1 VPMTIYALVRPGKY
15 ALEGRESAEGDG
27 KSGVLAAWCSQG
39 AWPARRAL
47 ARPNAI
53 TSGSGATLSRVV
65 ECFCGCG
72 RPVSFTRRVANA
84 AGPKVARELRD
95 WEAIQA
101 AIGSETEGSAGVD
114 AFVDEGRRLYTN
126 LRAVVHDEPVEPGFS
141 NRKVARW
148 LRFSQRSR
156 TRFGME
162 VLHSG
167 IEQRLQGDEL
177 EP

>member
-1 VPMTIYALVRPGKY
+1 LV
-15 ALEGRESAEGDG
+15 A
-27 KSGVLAAWCSQG
+27 G
-39 AWPARRAL
+39 AGA
-47 ARPNAI
+47 PNEI
-53 TSGSGATLSRVV
+53 TSGSDATLSRVV

-114 AFVDEGRRLYTN
+114 AFVEEGRRLYTN
-126 LRAVVHDEPVEPGFS
+126 LRAVVHDELVEPGFS

-156 TRFGME
+156 TGFGME

-167 IEQRLQGDEL
+167 IEQRLRGDEL